1 VRPRGVRPGAWSCA
15 RSARRGYVTYADLE
29 KMPRRRRPYHAS
41 RATAAIHGQ
50 RGARHRLMWIWQGSD
65 VRTRKAIAPAE
76 ARASSIAAFA
86 ALAER
91 LDALANRR
99 QPWRRRLVGLCR

>member
-1 VRPRGVRPGAWSCA
+1 
-15 RSARRGYVTYADLE
+15 VTYADLE

-50 RGARHRLMWIWQGSD
+50 RGVRHRLMWIWQGSG
-65 VRTRKAIAPAE
+65 VRTRKIAPAE

-91 LDALANRR
+91 LDALANR
-99 QPWRRRLVGLCR
+99 PPAVAAEAGRLVQMALERAPSPGP